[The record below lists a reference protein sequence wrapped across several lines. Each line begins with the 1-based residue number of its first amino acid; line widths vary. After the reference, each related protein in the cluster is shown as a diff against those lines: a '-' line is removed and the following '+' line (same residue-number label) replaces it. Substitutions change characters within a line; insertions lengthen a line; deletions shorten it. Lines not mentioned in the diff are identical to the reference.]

1 MFKTN
6 VSLYVAGLHWLWNPG
21 KNPGLLYVVDSL
33 WQASW
38 ILPVDL
44 LLSVHFTGNHS
55 LHFRYKWYNGRKGRV
70 KHWQANTLKKVLEKY
85 IEFCCYFSIQNCTLQ
100 VSLSLW
106 AGLNAVKMHAT
117 YWSTKEG
124 PELCRAQIYF
134 YKNAV
139 VI

>member
-44 LLSVHFTGNHS
+44 LLSVHFTGNQGCFIS
-55 LHFRYKWYNGRKGRV
+55 ATSDIMEGKGGWNIGRQT
-70 KHWQANTLKKVLEKY
+70 HWKKY

-106 AGLNAVKMHAT
+106 AGLNVVKMHAT